1 LKNVHE
7 IETKILI
14 KDYST
19 ENKYKLAFLHE
30 QLVFGKFISRLANI
44 NIKEQKSLC

>member
-14 KDYST
+14 KNYST

-30 QLVFGKFISRLANI
+30 QLVFGKFTSRLTNI
-44 NIKEQKSLC
+44 NIKEQK